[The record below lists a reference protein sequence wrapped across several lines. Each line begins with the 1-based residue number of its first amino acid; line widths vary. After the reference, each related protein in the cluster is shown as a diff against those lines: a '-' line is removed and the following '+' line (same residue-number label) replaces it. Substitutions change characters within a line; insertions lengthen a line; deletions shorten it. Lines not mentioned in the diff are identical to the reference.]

1 MLISSPVVDSAHASF
16 VKLLRGHISCN
27 NIPKGCGAGRHSMLK
42 PDVEIKVMVTRTM
55 ADALGDLAARQDLS
69 EGAIVR
75 EALRRLLEAE
85 EKKSSVAAI
94 ESQDSSTA
102 RSPWSIEN
110 VRRIVV
116 SAVSASH
123 DWKDLNYRLS
133 TEGLEL
139 APKGGG
145 LVVRSLSPHKDI
157 CKASTVCAGHVPLI

>member
-1 MLISSPVVDSAHASF
+1 
-16 VKLLRGHISCN
+16 
-27 NIPKGCGAGRHSMLK
+27 MLK